1 MHVWQLVA
9 AEESESCP
17 AIQLAPTTSAGF
29 RLICNSTQQFWVLF
43 FFIHFKIAWE
53 KDLFRASN
61 KQCETGHQSLRFSAV
76 LILLNACSMSWFCTA
91 CFIQEKVED
100 GHQICSILLSGL
112 VGNTVS
118 TGGDSSVKW
127 HVHTHELTWT
137 VTDSITRI
145 SSKQAIPIQDF
156 QGFKSFGFLFA
167 EACFQASKQTQIWNC
182 MWEWA
187 EKPKPQS
194 QLMTIGSLELKMKY
208 PLGSFKKTTLWESW
222 LSSNSPM
229 QRLLSLN
236 GKFYQRDAEQNLSTT
251 LPLHHNFLFALSS
264 WPLLTASQKSLLDGS
279 FKQMEK
285 SDTRSVKSVLGKWI
299 SILWPHDFCPRNRLQ
314 RGRWTQLGASSH
326 HLPFALY
333 RQ

>member
-1 MHVWQLVA
+1 M
-9 AEESESCP
+9 EEGYPVC
-17 AIQLAPTTSAGF
+17 L
-29 RLICNSTQQFWVLF
+29 
-43 FFIHFKIAWE
+43 
-53 KDLFRASN
+53 
-61 KQCETGHQSLRFSAV
+61 
-76 LILLNACSMSWFCTA
+76 
-91 CFIQEKVED
+91 
-100 GHQICSILLSGL
+100 ILLSGL
-112 VGNTVS
+112 VGTTVN

-127 HVHTHELTWT
+127 HVHTHELPWT

-182 MWEWA
+182 MWEWT

-208 PLGSFKKTTLWESW
+208 PLGSCKKTTFWESW

-251 LPLHHNFLFALSS
+251 LALHHYFLFALSS
-264 WPLLTASQKSLLDGS
+264 WPYALHHRKACVMGS
-279 FKQMEK
+279 SK
-285 SDTRSVKSVLGKWI
+285 
-299 SILWPHDFCPRNRLQ
+299 
-314 RGRWTQLGASSH
+314 
-326 HLPFALY
+326 Y
-333 RQ
+333 R

>member
-1 MHVWQLVA
+1 M
-9 AEESESCP
+9 EEGYPVC
-17 AIQLAPTTSAGF
+17 L
-29 RLICNSTQQFWVLF
+29 
-43 FFIHFKIAWE
+43 
-53 KDLFRASN
+53 
-61 KQCETGHQSLRFSAV
+61 
-76 LILLNACSMSWFCTA
+76 
-91 CFIQEKVED
+91 
-100 GHQICSILLSGL
+100 ILLSGL
-112 VGNTVS
+112 VGTTVS

-127 HVHTHELTWT
+127 HVHTHELPWT

-182 MWEWA
+182 MWEWT

-208 PLGSFKKTTLWESW
+208 PLGSCKKTTFWESW

-251 LPLHHNFLFALSS
+251 LALHHYFLFALSS
-264 WPLLTASQKSLLDGS
+264 WPYALHHRKACVMGS
-279 FKQMEK
+279 SK
-285 SDTRSVKSVLGKWI
+285 
-299 SILWPHDFCPRNRLQ
+299 
-314 RGRWTQLGASSH
+314 
-326 HLPFALY
+326 Y
-333 RQ
+333 R